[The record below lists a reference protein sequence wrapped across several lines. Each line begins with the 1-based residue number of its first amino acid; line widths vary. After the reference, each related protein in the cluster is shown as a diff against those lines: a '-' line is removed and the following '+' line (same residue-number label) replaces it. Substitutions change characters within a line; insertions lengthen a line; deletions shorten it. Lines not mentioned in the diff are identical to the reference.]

1 LSGLGENGYLRSLID
16 DLSLHA
22 RRDVKGKG
30 RAGECRRGP
39 DGRLKVLAVGTRER
53 DPVIPDIPTFIEEG
67 VNVWTFGAIRG
78 IGAPKDTPGP
88 VIDYLE
94 AAVKKMTEDPE
105 FHQVMKDIVHP
116 VLYRDRKAFLKNM
129 QDGFDMYGK
138 LIKELNLK
146 LE

>member
-1 LSGLGENGYLRSLID
+1 MMIYRSALGGPSRKKAGPARSGL
-16 DLSLHA
+16 
-22 RRDVKGKG
+22 
-30 RAGECRRGP
+30 
-39 DGRLKVLAVGTRER
+39 LK
-53 DPVIPDIPTFIEEG
+53 EEG
-67 VNVWTFGAIRG
+67 CDGSRVR
-78 IGAPKDTPGP
+78 IGAPKGSPGP

-94 AAVKKMTEDPE
+94 SAVKKMTEDPE
-105 FHQVMKDIVHP
+105 FHQIMKDIVHP